1 MNKMDKTLCSLFVVI
16 SFCLDA
22 IPAMAVTPAGQDD
35 LRIHT
40 GEPRRNGET
49 IISITGRWR
58 IDGKLRYQGTGLS
71 FFHGP
76 DQPKP
81 DNSASTAKKMVTAM
95 KEGMVNQLPS
105 WRGFAIRH
113 DDRPEDPQFIM
124 TNKAGMS
131 FAEITIR
138 DYTNQKFSAEIGGS
152 SFSAS
157 DVRIA
162 IYLVESAAVDKVA
175 YMGYAAPK
183 TKNFRATGGSI
194 EVTMGN
200 KTALIDTTGKA
211 LPAIEQA
218 LARKLGGSFSSSP
231 IYPNSADGDERNVK
245 EFDQGE
251 IQFSRLREKLFT
263 IDLKDPSIAVI
274 TKYKFKDE
282 NKSSSDALGGYLP
295 YIVVLLV
302 AGCVYYYRQQKK
314 SPDES
319 GNV

>member
-1 MNKMDKTLCSLFVVI
+1 MSKLYKILFSLFVI
-16 SFCLDA
+16 MSFYLDA
-22 IPAMAVTPAGQDD
+22 IPAMAVTPAGHDD

-40 GEPRRNGET
+40 GKPRRNGET

-81 DNSASTAKKMVTAM
+81 DNAASTAKKMVTAM
-95 KEGMVNQLPS
+95 NEGMVEQLPS

-131 FAEITIR
+131 FAEVTIR

-152 SFSAS
+152 SFSTS
-157 DVRIA
+157 GVQIA
-162 IYLVESAAVDKVA
+162 VDLVESAAVDKVA
-175 YMGYAAPK
+175 FMGYAAPK
-183 TKNFRATGGSI
+183 TKNFRAEGGGI

-200 KTALIDTTGKA
+200 KTALIDTANKA

-218 LARKLGGSFSSSP
+218 LANKLGGSFSSSP
-231 IYPNSADGDERNVK
+231 IFRNSADGDERNVK
-245 EFDQGE
+245 EFDKGE
-251 IQFSRLREKLFT
+251 IQFSNLREKSFT

-282 NKSSSDALGGYLP
+282 NKSSSDKVGEYLP
-295 YIVVLLV
+295 YIVVLLIL
-302 AGCVYYYRQQKK
+302 GCFYYYRRQKI
-314 SPDES
+314 SP
-319 GNV
+319 